1 MEMGRERVIEIGDR
15 NRTGNREWKI
25 VIVNMNE
32 SGNR

>member
-1 MEMGRERVIEIGDR
+1 MEIIRKRVIEIGDR

-25 VIVNMNE
+25 KIENVNE

>member
-1 MEMGRERVIEIGDR
+1 MEREGVIEIGDR

-25 VIVNMNE
+25 EIENVNE

>member
-1 MEMGRERVIEIGDR
+1 MGREGVIEIGDR

-25 VIVNMNE
+25 EIENVNE